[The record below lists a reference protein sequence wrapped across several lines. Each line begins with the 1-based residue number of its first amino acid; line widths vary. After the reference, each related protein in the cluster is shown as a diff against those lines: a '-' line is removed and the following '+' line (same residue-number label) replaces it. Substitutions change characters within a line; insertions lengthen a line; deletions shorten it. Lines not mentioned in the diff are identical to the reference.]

1 MVIVC
6 KAEDYQFDDKGS
18 KDLKERRIRV
28 MKFSFGSSSKSK
40 TKNTILFV
48 CIQNAARS
56 QMAEGFF
63 RKYAPEG
70 YEPLSA
76 GTKPASE
83 TNPIAIQAMK
93 EVGID
98 ISKQR
103 PKDMTEDMMRNA
115 TKIIDMGCMDKDWC
129 PTAFVPNLVDWGI
142 EDPKGKSIEKVREI
156 RDEIEVM
163 VKDLITKLSNDA
175 DRLDHFPPRST

>member
-1 MVIVC
+1 
-6 KAEDYQFDDKGS
+6 
-18 KDLKERRIRV
+18 
-28 MKFSFGSSSKSK
+28 MKFSFGINKSKSK
-40 TKNTILFV
+40 EKQTILFV
-48 CIQNAARS
+48 CIQNAGRS

-63 RKYAPEG
+63 RKYAPED

-76 GTKPASE
+76 GTKPTSE
-83 TNPIAIQAMK
+83 VNPIAIQAMK

-103 PKDMTEDMMRNA
+103 PKDITEDMMRNSV
-115 TKIIDMGCMDKDWC
+115 KIVNMGCMEKDWC

-156 RDEIEVM
+156 RDEIEER
-163 VKDLITKLSNDA
+163 VKGLTASLPKEN
-175 DRLDHFPPRST
+175 